1 MKVLVIGSGGREHAL
16 VWKLSQSQYVDAI
29 FCIPGN
35 GGISE
40 IADCIEININDIEKV
55 IAFVKKEKIGLVVV
69 GPENP
74 LAMGIVD
81 AFEKTGIPI
90 FGPCQKGALL
100 ETSKVFAKGLMD
112 KYKVPTASFRAFSS
126 YIDARTYLDDLK
138 PPFVIKADGLCAGK
152 GAYVITDR
160 DEAQEVLKDLM
171 INLIHGDAGKNV
183 IIEAF
188 LPGIEASYIGF
199 TDGASILSM
208 LPSQDHKS
216 LYDNDKGPNTGGMG
230 AYTPIPFINSS
241 MEEEIDKKIMNK
253 TINALR
259 NKGIIY
265 KGVLYGGLMLSEN
278 NNPYVLEFNVR
289 MGDPETQ
296 PILFKMKSD
305 IVPILL
311 ACAEGKLN
319 TIKNIEWKDGVSIC
333 VVLASKGYPDKPEKG
348 KIIKGFEDLKN
359 KEDIMVFHAGTKKIG
374 SEFFTSGGR
383 VLGVTAIGDTYE
395 DVIKK
400 VYDAVS
406 CINFEGMQYRKDI
419 GRKALIKMKS

>member
-40 IADCIEININDIEKV
+40 IADCIEMDITNAENV
-55 IAFVKKEKIGLVVV
+55 IAFAKKEEIGLVVV
-69 GPENP
+69 GPENA

-81 AFEKTGIPI
+81 AFEKSGIPI

-112 KYKVPTASFRAFSS
+112 KYKVSTASFRVFLN
-126 YIDARTYLDDLK
+126 YTDARTYLDSLT

-152 GAYVITDR
+152 GAYVITNKE
-160 DEAQEVLKDLM
+160 EAQKVLKDLM
-171 INLIHGDAGKNV
+171 VERIHGDAGSKVV
-183 IIEAF
+183 IEEF
-188 LPGIEASYIGF
+188 LPGVEASYISF
-199 TDGASILSM
+199 TDGNSILSM

-216 LYDNDKGPNTGGMG
+216 LFDDDKGPNTGGMG
-230 AYTPIPFINSS
+230 AYTPIPFINRSL
-241 MEEEIDKKIMNK
+241 EEKIDKEVMSK
-253 TINALR
+253 TVNALR
-259 NKGIIY
+259 NEGIIY

-278 NNPYVLEFNVR
+278 SNPNVLEFNVR

-311 ACAEGKLN
+311 ACTEGKLD
-319 TIKNIEWKDGVSIC
+319 TIKNIEWRDGVSIC
-333 VVLASKGYPDKPEKG
+333 VVLASEGYPENPEKG
-348 KIIKGFEDLKN
+348 KIINGLEDLKN
-359 KEDIMVFHAGTKKIG
+359 KEDIMVFHAGTKKVG

-383 VLGVTAIGDTYE
+383 VLGVTVIGNTYE
-395 DVIKK
+395 DAIKK
-400 VYDAVS
+400 VYEAVS
-406 CINFEGMQYRKDI
+406 CINFEGMQYRRDI
-419 GRKALIKMKS
+419 GRKALINK